1 MAANEI
7 TVLVWEVLKE
17 VLGNDDNKKAP
28 PEFSNGASLLST
40 IWCPEEAKG
49 TRNTLLTH

>member
-40 IWCPEEAKG
+40 IWCQKK
-49 TRNTLLTH
+49 TRIVIQVNLI